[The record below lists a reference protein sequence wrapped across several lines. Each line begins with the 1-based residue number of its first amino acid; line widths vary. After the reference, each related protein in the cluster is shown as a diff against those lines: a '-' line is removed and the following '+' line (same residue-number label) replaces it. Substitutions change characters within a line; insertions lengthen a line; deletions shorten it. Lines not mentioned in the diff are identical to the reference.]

1 MAELNPKI
9 AGKFKLPVGLGVL
22 ADQGTRNSAAER
34 AGIKPLDG
42 ILEFAGEKVSDP
54 GSFQEIV
61 ERKPVGSI
69 QDIKIYR
76 KGKEIM
82 LKVELATLEDPTLQN
97 ADSKEESKEGNEKKD
112 TSKPAKDKKPE
123 SGDTETDNS
132 ETEGQS
138 EHKKQEKQK

>member
-22 ADQGTRNSAAER
+22 AYQITKNSAAEK
-34 AGIKPLDG
+34 AGIEPLDV

-54 GSFQEIV
+54 SSFQEIV

-82 LKVELATLEDPTLQN
+82 LKVELATLEDPTLQKE
-97 ADSKEESKEGNEKKD
+97 DSDEDTPKEKQGKNKSGDKKD
-112 TSKPAKDKKPE
+112 KPSKANKEK
-123 SGDTETDNS
+123 SGS
-132 ETEGQS
+132 G
-138 EHKKQEKQK
+138 KKQEK

>member
-1 MAELNPKI
+1 M
-9 AGKFKLPVGLGVL
+9 
-22 ADQGTRNSAAER
+22 
-34 AGIKPLDG
+34 

-112 TSKPAKDKKPE
+112 TSKPAKDEKPE
-123 SGDTETDNS
+123 SGNTETDNS
-132 ETEGQS
+132 DTEGQS
-138 EHKKQEKQK
+138 ERKKQEENE